1 VKFKLTINGH
11 HVLVDA
17 GQLEI
22 LTDTLSFA
30 EHLTE
35 THVGNNQ
42 GSQGYNNA
50 YVPVIKP
57 VVPHELITV
66 SPVNQDYIDTVKLT
80 MKLNDSESTI
90 RAQS

>member
-1 VKFKLTINGH
+1 MKFKLTINGH

-42 GSQGYNNA
+42 GSQGYQNA
-50 YVPVIKP
+50 YVPIIKS
-57 VVPHELITV
+57 VVTHELFTV
-66 SPVNQDYIDTVKLT
+66 APVNQDYIDTVKLT

-90 RAQS
+90 RVQT

>member
-1 VKFKLTINGH
+1 MKFKLTVNGH
-11 HVLVDA
+11 NVLVDA

-22 LTDTLSFA
+22 LTDMLSHA

-35 THVGNNQ
+35 THVGNYQ

-57 VVPHELITV
+57 VVTHELFTV

-80 MKLNDSESTI
+80 MKLDDNSTI
-90 RAQS
+90 RVTT

>member
-1 VKFKLTINGH
+1 VKFKMTINGH
-11 HVLVDA
+11 NVLVDA

-22 LTDTLSFA
+22 LTDMLSHA

-35 THVGNNQ
+35 THVGNYQ

-57 VVPHELITV
+57 VVTHELFTV

-80 MKLNDSESTI
+80 MKLDDNSTI
-90 RAQS
+90 RVTT

>member
-1 VKFKLTINGH
+1 MKFKMTINGH

-42 GSQGYNNA
+42 GSQGYQNA
-50 YVPVIKP
+50 YVPAIKP
-57 VVPHELITV
+57 VVTHELFTV
-66 SPVNQDYIDTVKLT
+66 APVNQDFIDTIKLAEKLT
-80 MKLNDSESTI
+80 ETVIIK
-90 RAQS
+90 R